1 MGRPPV
7 GPMDGQHTR
16 HHGVDG
22 VTAVLIELL
31 AIQIAGPDLE
41 LHRGTPDGL
50 LPNGSCVLM
59 MIVGRIHPT
68 GRWQGNVGG
77 SLIDIV
83 GARTADARITI
94 TNGRRII
101 QDVAPEVV
109 ARLDQGPVD
118 APQGEEFNLRGLV
131 IPETD
136 AVYLTLRRISRCP
149 DHQQTR
155 HGWTSLHL

>member
-1 MGRPPV
+1 
-7 GPMDGQHTR
+7 MDGQHTR

-22 VTAVLIELL
+22 VTAVLVELL

-94 TNGRRII
+94 TMGG
-101 QDVAPEVV
+101 ESSKMS
-109 ARLDQGPVD
+109 RLKS
-118 APQGEEFNLRGLV
+118 LRGSIRGPSMLLK
-131 IPETD
+131 
-136 AVYLTLRRISRCP
+136 ARNS
-149 DHQQTR
+149 
-155 HGWTSLHL
+155 TSVAW

>member
-1 MGRPPV
+1 
-7 GPMDGQHTR
+7 
-16 HHGVDG
+16 VDV
-22 VTAVLIELL
+22 VTAVLVELL

-68 GRWQGNVGG
+68 GRRQGNGGG

-94 TNGRRII
+94 TMGG
-101 QDVAPEVV
+101 DSSKMS
-109 ARLDQGPVD
+109 RLKSLRGSIRCPVD

-155 HGWTSLHL
+155 HRWTSLHL